1 MDNESIKI
9 ELIPLDYINSLKKNK
24 SMLPFFISKLFMLF
38 NFYLFAVQTKK
49 YNAEN
54 ADYVMNAFSIRNQ
67 TVEIFLE
74 SIKST
79 EYFSYTLQKCWIC
92 ELISEWLNEIKTSEL
107 FHHYEFFVIVLW
119 FIRLYDFL
127 KNNEEKFDDIDDFF
141 VLFELKNSDLYT
153 QFVVFGWD
161 CLIDET
167 SVEAALLREM
177 EGEDE
182 GEGPDGFDVASVF
195 SQESSV
201 VCCR

>member
-1 MDNESIKI
+1 MDNDPIKI
-9 ELIPLDYINSLKKNK
+9 ELIPLNYINSLKKNK
-24 SMLPFFISKLFMLF
+24 SMIPLLVLDLFRSF

-54 ADYVMNAFSIRNQ
+54 AEYVMNAFSIRNQ
-67 TVEIFLE
+67 TVENFLE
-74 SIKST
+74 ILQST
-79 EYFSYTLQKCWIC
+79 EYFSYTLQKCWIY

-127 KNNEEKFDDIDDFF
+127 KDNEEVFDDVDDFF
-141 VLFELKNSDLYT
+141 LLFELRNSDLYN
-153 QFVVFGWD
+153 QFVVFGWE

-167 SVEAALLREM
+167 LVEAALLREM
-177 EGEDE
+177 EREDE
-182 GEGPDGFDVASVF
+182 GEGPDAFDVSSVF

-201 VCCR
+201 VC